1 MGLIEPRP
9 IIMGMLATLI
19 NSLALQ
25 AELEKN
31 QVQTRVM
38 SALPINPV
46 AEPYIK
52 RRAVRH
58 LEKGRIVLFA
68 AGTGNPYCTTD
79 AAASLRAL
87 EIGAEVLLKAT
98 KVDGICDADPKRV
111 PDAKRYDTL
120 DYLDILNQDLRVMDA
135 TTISLCMQNR
145 LPVLVFHVFE
155 ERAIQRTVMGHRVR
169 TLVAEHVSP
178 SRGRLAA

>member
-1 MGLIEPRP
+1 MPTPPLPYQRVLLKLSGEALAGQHPSGIDPLILDRITKEVIAVHALGCSLALVIGGGNIFRGGTA
-9 IIMGMLATLI
+9 IGIDRTQADYMGMLATLI

-25 AELEKN
+25 AELEKH

-79 AAASLRAL
+79 TAASLRAL
-87 EIGAEVLLKAT
+87 EIGANVLLKAT
-98 KVDGICDADPKRV
+98 KVDGIYSFPNSVVD
-111 PDAKRYDTL
+111 
-120 DYLDILNQDLRVMDA
+120 
-135 TTISLCMQNR
+135 
-145 LPVLVFHVFE
+145 
-155 ERAIQRTVMGHRVR
+155 
-169 TLVAEHVSP
+169 SP
-178 SRGRLAA
+178 NTS